1 MEKEAS
7 GVQIAKRPSDPYL
20 NSVIL
25 SNGKEV
31 PICKAGSFLSYLSYI
46 FCVTGE
52 TICNPIS
59 A

>member
-31 PICKAGSFLSYLSYI
+31 LICKAGSVSSHI
-46 FCVTGE
+46 F
-52 TICNPIS
+52 PIYFV
-59 A
+59 